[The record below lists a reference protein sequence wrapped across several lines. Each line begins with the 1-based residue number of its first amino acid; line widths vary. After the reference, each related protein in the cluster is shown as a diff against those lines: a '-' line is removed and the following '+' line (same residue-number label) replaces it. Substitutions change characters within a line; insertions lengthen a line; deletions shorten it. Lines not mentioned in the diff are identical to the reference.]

1 MSMNL
6 IPFRRHHSLSHPAA
20 NSLFD
25 DEFFRPF
32 FDMGEMFGSS
42 GFRVDIKD
50 KKDHYELD
58 AELPGVNQEQIE
70 LTCDKGILTI
80 SANMNTETREEQ
92 KDYIYSERRMG
103 RFQRS
108 FDLEGIKEEAIT
120 ARYHD
125 GVLTV
130 NLPKKEGA
138 EEVCARR
145 IPIGE

>member
-6 IPFRRHHSLSHPAA
+6 VPFRRRHSLSHPAA
-20 NSLFD
+20 TSLFD

-32 FDMGEMFGSS
+32 FDMGELLGSP

-70 LTCDKGILTI
+70 LTCDKGVLTI
-80 SANMNTETREEQ
+80 SANINAETREEQ

-108 FDLEGIKEEAIT
+108 FDLEGVREEDIT

-130 NLPKKEGA
+130 NLPKKEDA
-138 EEVCARR
+138 KEVCARR

>member
-92 KDYIYSERRMG
+92 KDYIYSERRMAASSVPLIW
-103 RFQRS
+103 RALRKRR
-108 FDLEGIKEEAIT
+108 LLPAIT
-120 ARYHD
+120 TAYS
-125 GVLTV
+125 
-130 NLPKKEGA
+130 P
-138 EEVCARR
+138 
-145 IPIGE
+145 